1 MLRTAF
7 LILLVLAV
15 SIGGGG
21 YSLWH
26 VLQAREGVG
35 VVTVGRWT
43 AFPDM
48 GTPDS
53 DPYSK
58 ARVAREGVLALG
70 RAEGLSFTAERDSSG
85 DPLQRQCDYRVDG
98 TVPAARFWT
107 LYAADESATTI
118 RTGNQRPAALHS
130 LELLRF
136 ADDEI
141 VIQVGPRPFAGNWL
155 DVEGSGG
162 MVLVLTLYDT
172 PIASSTGLADVRLPE
187 IVRVGCH
194 A

>member
-1 MLRTAF
+1 MLRTAL
-7 LILLVLAV
+7 LILIVLAV

-48 GTPDS
+48 GTLDS

-85 DPLQRQCDYRVDG
+85 NLLQRQCDYRVDG

-107 LYAADESATTI
+107 LYAADQASVAITS
-118 RTGNQRPAALHS
+118 GGQRQAALHS

-136 ADDEI
+136 KDDEI
-141 VIQVGPRPFAGNWL
+141 VIQVGPRPSPGNWL
-155 DVEGSGG
+155 DVDGSGR

-172 PIASSTGLADVRLPE
+172 PIASSTGLADVKLPD